1 MPSSPARRRIPG
13 TVLAVLLLA
22 ASATGCG
29 GGGSEVAEP
38 KGAERKA
45 APKPLPTTAGEVE
58 ARMLTAEEM
67 PGYRVVE
74 ADSWSEP
81 RPPVGTRTFK
91 PRACGV
97 IAQPEGGAGAA
108 VTYEHDGEPQ
118 DLHPRD
124 ITTTR
129 YAKGEAARWMG
140 ELREAEGRCDTFR
153 SESSFGDGVHS
164 DRMTWLPEPD
174 AGDEAL
180 RVERVT
186 EDEEEMTLH
195 SLTTYVRTGDLVTAF
210 HHKISYGSAIDK
222 DHLATI
228 LPSPDEALVDAQI
241 AKLLGHRS
249 SGR

>member
-1 MPSSPARRRIPG
+1 MPSSPTRRRVPG
-13 TVLAVLLLA
+13 AALAVLLLA
-22 ASATGCG
+22 TAATGCG
-29 GGGSEVAEP
+29 GGGSEAAEQKGAEP
-38 KGAERKA
+38 KG

-81 RPPVGTRTFK
+81 RPALGTQTFK
-91 PRACGV
+91 PRACAV
-97 IAQPEGGAGAA
+97 IAQPEGGAGAN
-108 VTYEHDGEPQ
+108 VTYEHDGEPE

-124 ITTTR
+124 ITTTL
-129 YAKGEAARWMG
+129 YAKGEAAEWMA
-140 ELREAEGRCDTFR
+140 ELREAEERCGTFR

-186 EDEEEMTLH
+186 EAGEETTLR

-210 HHKISYGSAIDK
+210 HHKISYGPALDK
-222 DHLATI
+222 DHLATL

-241 AKLLGHRS
+241 AKLLGDRPA
-249 SGR
+249 

>member
-1 MPSSPARRRIPG
+1 MPSSLARRRVPG

-22 ASATGCG
+22 GAATGCG
-29 GGGSEVAEP
+29 GGGSEAAEP
-38 KGAERKA
+38 KGAPKA

-67 PGYRVVE
+67 PGYRVLE

-81 RPPVGTRTFK
+81 RPPVGTQTFK

-97 IAQPEGGAGAA
+97 IAQPQGGAGAA
-108 VTYEHDGEPQ
+108 VTYEHDGEPK

-124 ITTTR
+124 ITTTL
-129 YAKGEAARWMG
+129 YAKGEAARWMA
-140 ELREAEGRCDTFR
+140 ELREAEGRCGTFR
-153 SESSFGDGVHS
+153 SESSFGGGVHS

-186 EDEEEMTLH
+186 EDGEEMTLH

-210 HHKISYGSAIDK
+210 RHKISYGPAIDK

-228 LPSPDEALVDAQI
+228 LPSPDGALVEDQI
-241 AKLLGHRS
+241 AKLLGDRPA
-249 SGR
+249 